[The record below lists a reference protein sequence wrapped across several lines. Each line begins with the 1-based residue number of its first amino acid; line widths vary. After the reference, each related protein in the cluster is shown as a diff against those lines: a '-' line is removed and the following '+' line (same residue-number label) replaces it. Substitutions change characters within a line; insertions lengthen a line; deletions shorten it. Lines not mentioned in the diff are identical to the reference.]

1 MSCQGEGSGC
11 MQAMGSNNLSTNDRD
26 ENNEEPLVSKDV
38 PLVVQRGEHSLIYKY
53 YYSTP
58 DSCKWVENAGDHSES
73 SACDGSES
81 HMHT

>member
-1 MSCQGEGSGC
+1 
-11 MQAMGSNNLSTNDRD
+11 MQAMGSSNLSANDPD

-58 DSCKWVENAGDHSES
+58 DSCK
-73 SACDGSES
+73 
-81 HMHT
+81 